1 MKDIVITYRVDPIN
15 VFPFGNRIEFLG
27 VQGLSDLALQAN
39 HLTILE
45 VGDLLG
51 IDGTKRKREQINY
64 YPQLN

>member
-1 MKDIVITYRVDPIN
+1 MKDIVMKDRVDLVH
-15 VFPFGNRIEFLG
+15 VFPFRNRSEFLG
-27 VQGLSDLALQAN
+27 MQYLSDLALPTN

>member
-1 MKDIVITYRVDPIN
+1 MKDRVDFVH
-15 VFPFGNRIEFLG
+15 VFPFRNRSQFLG

-51 IDGTKRKREQINY
+51 IDGSKRKREHINY
-64 YPQLN
+64 YPQIN